1 MNKRN
6 LIIIFL
12 TATGIIIV
20 PLLVFAWYL
29 LPPEITLP
37 RLETFLVYQGVSSG
51 QYSDSAELKAF
62 LSEKQSKKAIAGREI
77 EFILEEQKISAITDA
92 NGIASA
98 FFRLNQTAKNY
109 TILSIFAGDEQYH
122 GSSDSNPFEI
132 LKEDTTLT
140 YTGPLSGAQNSI
152 INLSAQLS
160 EIDAE
165 VGDLQGKIIIFNL
178 ARLSVRTATDKQG
191 KARADL
197 KLNLSPGI
205 YTLKTEFLGNGVYL
219 RSSDTDNFEIKA
231 IINGNGNRCFI
242 ATASFDSPL
251 ASELDILRR
260 FRDEYLLTNQFG
272 VLAVEQY
279 ERFSPFLADF
289 IAENENLRK
298 LVRIGLKPIIG
309 ILELLI

>member
-1 MNKRN
+1 MNKKN
-6 LIIIFL
+6 LITIFL
-12 TATGIIIV
+12 TAVGIITV

-37 RLETFLVYQGVSSG
+37 RLETLLVYQGVSSG
-51 QYSDSAELKAF
+51 QYSDSVELKAF

-77 EFILEEQKISAITDA
+77 EFILEEQKISAITNA

-152 INLSAQLS
+152 IKLSAQLS

-178 ARLSVRTATDKQG
+178 AGLSVRTATDKQG

-197 KLNLSPGI
+197 ELNLSPGT

-219 RSSDTDNFEIKA
+219 SSSDTDDFEVKA
-231 IINGNGNRCFI
+231 ITKRKRCFI
-242 ATASFDSPL
+242 AAASFDSPL

-298 LVRIGLKPIIG
+298 LVRIGLRPIIG

>member
-1 MNKRN
+1 MNKKN
-6 LIIIFL
+6 LITIFL
-12 TATGIIIV
+12 TAAGIITV

-37 RLETFLVYQGVSSG
+37 RLETLLVYQGVSSG
-51 QYSDSAELKAF
+51 QYSDSVELKAF

-77 EFILEEQKISAITDA
+77 EFILEEQKISAITNA

-98 FFRLNQTAKNY
+98 FFRLNQAAKNY

-152 INLSAQLS
+152 IKLSAQLS

-178 ARLSVRTATDKQG
+178 AGLSVRTATDKRG
-191 KARADL
+191 KAMTDL
-197 KLNLSPGI
+197 ELNLSPGI

-219 RSSDTDNFEIKA
+219 SSSDTDDFEIKA
-231 IINGNGNRCFI
+231 RTKRSRCFI
-242 ATASFDSPL
+242 ATASFDSSL
-251 ASELDILRR
+251 ASELDILHR

-289 IAENENLRK
+289 IAENENLRQ
-298 LVRIGLKPIIG
+298 LVRIGLRPIIG